1 MITTRQEL
9 IDKVYD
15 DYVNNSVELS
25 MAYFDFDVDM
35 PKNEI
40 LSAYSDLQFMCN
52 GDDVEF
58 PWTDGK
64 YTGNCA
70 KFLEECDK
78 DPRYRRF
85 NGDEEVE
92 FTF

>member
-1 MITTRQEL
+1 MIKTRQEL

-58 PWTDGK
+58 PWTEGC
-64 YTGNCA
+64 YAGNCA
-70 KFLEECDK
+70 EFLKKCGEDA
-78 DPRYRRF
+78 RYRRYDKDYEYDF
-85 NGDEEVE
+85 V
-92 FTF
+92 F

>member
-9 IDKVYD
+9 IDKVYE
-15 DYVNNSVELS
+15 DYCNNSVELS
-25 MAYFDFDVDM
+25 MAYFDFNVDM

-40 LSAYSDLQFMCN
+40 LCAYSDLQLMCN
-52 GDDVEF
+52 GDSVEF

-64 YTGNCA
+64 YTGKCCD
-70 KFLEECDK
+70 FLEECGK
-78 DPRYRRF
+78 DPRYRRY
-85 NGDEEVE
+85 DDDYEYD

>member
-9 IDKVYD
+9 IDYVYEE
-15 DYVNNSVELS
+15 YCSNCVELS
-25 MAYFDFDVDM
+25 MAYFDFDVSM

-40 LSAYSDLQFMCN
+40 LCAYSDLQFMCN

-58 PWTDGK
+58 PWTEGD

-70 KFLEECDK
+70 EFLKECGK
-78 DPRYRRF
+78 DPRFRRYD
-85 NGDEEVE
+85 DEYEYDFV
-92 FTF
+92 F